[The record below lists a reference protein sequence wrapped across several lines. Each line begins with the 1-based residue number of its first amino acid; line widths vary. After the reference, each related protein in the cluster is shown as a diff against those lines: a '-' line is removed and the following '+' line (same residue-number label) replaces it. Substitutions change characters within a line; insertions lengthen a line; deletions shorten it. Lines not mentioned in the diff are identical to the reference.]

1 MVGEECEKNGD
12 KRKIRLSNNDIW
24 CERTL
29 VHAGISKNN
38 IKNGNMQQQC
48 NKR

>member
-12 KRKIRLSNNDIW
+12 KRKMSLSKHNIW

-29 VHAGISKNN
+29 VHADISKNY
-38 IKNGNMQQQC
+38 IKKWGYATTVQ
-48 NKR
+48 